1 MTFRHKPIAS
11 VTELSLHYLDYWD
24 LGGRLVALGGSS
36 YYLIVGLGLLRGG
49 LIATNFASGILIYP
63 HPDRN

>member
-24 LGGRLVALGGSS
+24 LGARLVALGGGS
-36 YYLIVGLGLLRGG
+36 YYLIVGLGSCYV
-49 LIATNFASGILIYP
+49 A
-63 HPDRN
+63 D